1 MALLEKQ
8 LRVKTSTLPG
18 TGKGLFTTKFISK
31 GTRIVEY
38 WGKITTWK
46 EVEHEEGSNGYI
58 FFVTK
63 KHVIDAHY
71 YKKSIARYA
80 NDARGLKKIKGIRN
94 NAEYEIENMRVF
106 IDAKHDIQAGE
117 EIFVDY
123 GREYWNVIRY
133 NAKLH
138 KKADK
143 LKSKKQKV
151 KKKK

>member
-18 TGKGLFTTKFISK
+18 AGKGLFTTKFIAK

-58 FFVTK
+58 FYVK
-63 KHVIDAHY
+63 RSHVIDARY

-80 NDARGLKKIKGIRN
+80 NDARGLQKITGIRN
-94 NAEYEIENMRVF
+94 NSEYEIEGLRVY
-106 IDAKHDIQAGE
+106 IDAIRDIPAGS
-117 EIFVDY
+117 EILVDY
-123 GREYWNVIRY
+123 GREYWEVIRY
-133 NAKLH
+133 NARLH
-138 KKADK
+138 E
-143 LKSKKQKV
+143 KQKV
-151 KKKK
+151 KSKK